1 MIWSTWASTRRASG
15 LSRPCVSEM
24 MPIVKAIKASGRS
37 TLSHVGPQ
45 RSIDEVRTFL
55 KHHLCPDI
63 SRLSRL
69 PPLARRELLRRRFLP
84 RPLGRLL
91 RCLRLRGGSGN
102 AAAQR
107 LHEVNHVLA
116 ARPLLWAD
124 GLARPLLV
132 DQVNQRGLIVILEFL
147 GVERAR
153 LLVDDVP
160 REVEHVLGD
169 LHVLDLVEVLLLGAD
184 LVGVAQQRTDE
195 TLLQRLERDD

>member
-1 MIWSTWASTRRASG
+1 MMWSTWASTRRASG

-37 TLSHVGPQ
+37 TLSYVGPQ
-45 RSIDEVRTFL
+45 RSIDEVRAFL
-55 KHHLCPDI
+55 KHHRCPDI

-69 PPLARRELLRRRFLP
+69 PPLARRELLRRRFLRRPLALDRHQHLFLARRRLP

-169 LHVLDLVEVLLLGAD
+169 LHVLEL
-184 LVGVAQQRTDE
+184 
-195 TLLQRLERDD
+195 